1 MRHNPRV
8 RLPAAA
14 PEKPMIPRLAVPAAL
29 LATALLA
36 ACATQNMRSKSTIL
50 DETLKSYAATIR
62 WGDIEQAQAFLDPKV
77 RAEHPPSALDLARYR
92 QVQVSGYSEQPAVSV
107 GEDEIRQA
115 VQIDL
120 VNVNTQTARS
130 IVDHQ
135 VWKYDEATKHWWL
148 ESGLP
153 DISRRD

>member
-1 MRHNPRV
+1 MNPRTI
-8 RLPAAA
+8 L
-14 PEKPMIPRLAVPAAL
+14 LVPAL
-29 LATALLA
+29 LLA
-36 ACATQNMRSKSTIL
+36 ACASGEIRSKANIL

-62 WGDIEQAQAFLDPKV
+62 WGEVEQAQAFLDPKV
-77 RAEHPPSALDLARYR
+77 REQHAPSALDLARYR
-92 QVQVSGYSEQPAVSV
+92 QVQVSGYTEQAPVPV
-107 GEDEIRQA
+107 GDNEVRQT

-135 VWKYDEATKHWWL
+135 VWKYDEASKHWWL

-153 DISRRD
+153 DISRRE